1 MKLLLAFAACLI
13 VNSASAA
20 TIQFNLIGTGGTGL
34 LRTNEPT
41 PPATGGSGG
50 EILSGITYD
59 DVGLSLRII
68 VGWGSSQGFTD
79 LSSASN
85 NSHLHGPT
93 ASNNGNNGTADWRQT
108 ASVLFNLPRSSNL
121 ATGGQID
128 QSFTLTP
135 AQQADLY
142 NGKYYINVHTA
153 NNTGGEINGFL
164 TIVPE
169 PSAGLLGLAA
179 IGMLGLRRR
188 RA

>member
-1 MKLLLAFAACLI
+1 MKLLLAFAACLV

-50 EILSGITYD
+50 EISSGITFD
-59 DVGLSLRII
+59 DRDLSLSII
-68 VGWGSSQGFTD
+68 VGWGSVQVFTD
-79 LSSASN
+79 LSSASSA
-85 NSHLHGPT
+85 SHLHGPT
-93 ASNNGNNGTADWRQT
+93 ANNNGNNGTADWRQT
-108 ASVLFNLPRSSNL
+108 AVPLFTLTRSSN
-121 ATGGQID
+121 AANGGQIV
-128 QSFTLTP
+128 QSFTLTS

-142 NGKYYINVHTA
+142 NGKYYINVHTL
-153 NNTGGEINGFL
+153 NNSGGEINGFL
-164 TIVPE
+164 TMVPE
-169 PSAGLLGLAA
+169 PSVGLLGLGA